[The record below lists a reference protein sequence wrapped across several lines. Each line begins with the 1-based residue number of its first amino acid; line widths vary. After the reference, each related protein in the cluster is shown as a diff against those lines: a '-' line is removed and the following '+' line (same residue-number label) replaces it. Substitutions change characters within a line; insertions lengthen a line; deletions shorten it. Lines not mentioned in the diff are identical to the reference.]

1 MARGSIYK
9 RCEVCRK
16 EGIKGFT
23 NCSHKEANYIIS
35 YWVGHKQKWETIGP
49 NKKEAERILGLRVA
63 AVTQGT
69 YFKPPSIKF
78 KDFSQ
83 KWIENGP
90 QVRVKPSTLRNYQ
103 SDLNTHLIP
112 AFGDYLLSHVNQEMI
127 ERFFTRL
134 IKIRSAKTVNNI
146 RLTLHMLMSYA
157 LKIKYIF
164 YHPLFDIPPFKVEH
178 EEMDF
183 LKPEEIQ
190 LLIQHAKE
198 PYKTIFLIA
207 VLTGMRRGEI
217 LALQWGDIDWNS
229 NTIFVRRS
237 LYWRTW
243 QENKEG
249 NARWQF
255 ISPKSKRSIR
265 SIVMSPRLKE
275 ALEVHHIMAPVSAHD
290 LVFCNS
296 EGNPMDPD
304 NMVKREFHT
313 ALTFAGLRRV
323 RFHDLR
329 HTYTTL
335 LISQGE
341 NVKFIQ
347 SQLGHSSIQTTMD
360 RYGHLL
366 PVNQYGVGFFLTSPR
381 ARPQFGSLKVI
392 NSSFVLYYHNSL
404 TTKRLCC
411 PYPHSSFQKHFRA
424 NNVLT
429 KNFYRIH
436 VFF

>member
-23 NCSHKEANYIIS
+23 NCSHKEANYIIC

-69 YFKPPSIKF
+69 YFKPPDITF

-112 AFGDYLLSHVNQEMI
+112 TFGDCLLAHINQEMI
-127 ERFFTRL
+127 EPFFARL
-134 IKIRSAKTVNNI
+134 IKIRSPKTVNNI

-157 LKIKYIF
+157 LKIKYIS
-164 YHPLFDIPPFKVEH
+164 YNPLFDIPPFKVEH
-178 EEMDF
+178 EEMNF
-183 LKPEEIQ
+183 LKPHEIQ
-190 LLIQHAKE
+190 LLIQHAQE
-198 PYKTIFLIA
+198 PYKTLFLTA

-229 NTIFVRRS
+229 NVVFVRRS
-237 LYWRTW
+237 IYWATL
-243 QENKEG
+243 KEG
-249 NARWQF
+249 DCKTRWQF
-255 ISPKSKRSIR
+255 VSPKSKRSIR
-265 SIVMSPRLKE
+265 SLVMSPRLKE
-275 ALEVHHIMAPVSAHD
+275 ALEIQRITAPVSAHD

-296 EGNPMDPD
+296 EGNPIDPD
-304 NMVKREFHT
+304 NMVKREFLPT
-313 ALTFAGLRRV
+313 LSFAGLRRI

-329 HTYTTL
+329 HSYTSL
-335 LISQGE
+335 LIAQGE

-347 SQLGHSSIQTTMD
+347 SQLGHASIQTTMD

-366 PVNQYGVGFFLTSPR
+366 PVNQYGVGSKLDSQVFSSH
-381 ARPQFGSLKVI
+381 PQEPIVSL
-392 NSSFVLYYHNSL
+392 
-404 TTKRLCC
+404 
-411 PYPHSSFQKHFRA
+411 A
-424 NNVLT
+424 A
-429 KNFYRIH
+429 
-436 VFF
+436 